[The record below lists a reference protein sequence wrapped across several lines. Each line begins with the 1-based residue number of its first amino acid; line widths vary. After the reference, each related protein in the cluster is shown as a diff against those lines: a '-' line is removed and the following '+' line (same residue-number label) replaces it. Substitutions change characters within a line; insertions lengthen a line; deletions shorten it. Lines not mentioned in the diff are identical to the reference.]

1 MHSHYCSH
9 QVSGYKR
16 PGYLSPLDNVTW
28 FEIIT
33 WSQAPQ
39 AKMSE
44 VAKEQQLHAEG
55 THFLWLQSSTIWS
68 QSFSLWGNGWREVA
82 QCNPAE
88 RTWQPVTPKH
98 SLRGSGL
105 SNAYIQSSWDCLASR
120 LGHAS
125 EKHDDSRSC
134 ILGIKQMVLLSGFFS
149 SLQSLLRTSVHKC
162 YHLFLSLPSWRRKGK
177 VSLLQVLKK
186 KYHQESSVL
195 TWESLKSGL
204 PRTFQ

>member
-16 PGYLSPLDNVTW
+16 PDYLSPPDNVTW
-28 FEIIT
+28 FEIIS

-44 VAKEQQLHAEG
+44 VAEEQQLHAER

-68 QSFSLWGNGWREVA
+68 QSFPLWGNGWREVA

-162 YHLFLSLPSWRRKGK
+162 YHLFLSLPPWRRKGK
-177 VSLLQVLKK
+177 VSQLLIA
-186 KYHQESSVL
+186 QEEIPSREL
-195 TWESLKSGL
+195 CTWEYIKRAL
-204 PRTFQ
+204 